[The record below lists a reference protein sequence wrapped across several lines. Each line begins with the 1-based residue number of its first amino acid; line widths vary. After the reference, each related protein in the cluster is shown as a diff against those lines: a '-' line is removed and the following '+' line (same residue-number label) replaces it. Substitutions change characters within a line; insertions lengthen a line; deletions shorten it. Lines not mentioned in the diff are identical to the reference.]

1 QETGADPA
9 GGRARLQVARTR
21 APAADPGRARRTM
34 ARLSRQHAT
43 RRSCRRRPPRG
54 DLRARPRTLST
65 LVDTNVLLRQFEPA
79 HDHHG
84 AAIAATMWLI
94 ESGETLQVAAQS
106 IAEFW
111 AVATR
116 PVGQN
121 GLGLDVALASSAIAE
136 IERTFE
142 LLLSDEAM
150 VYPYWKRLVAEQR
163 VTGRRV
169 FDARLVAVMLAHR
182 IDRLLT
188 FNAADFA
195 GLGVPVL

>member
-1 QETGADPA
+1 
-9 GGRARLQVARTR
+9 
-21 APAADPGRARRTM
+21 M
-34 ARLSRQHAT
+34 
-43 RRSCRRRPPRG
+43 
-54 DLRARPRTLST
+54 ST

-84 AAIAATMWLI
+84 AAIAATMRLI

-116 PVGQN
+116 PVAQN

-169 FDARLVAVMLAHR
+169 FDARLVAVMLAHG

-195 GLGVPVL
+195 GLGVPVLEPQTVSSI

>member
-1 QETGADPA
+1 
-9 GGRARLQVARTR
+9 
-21 APAADPGRARRTM
+21 M
-34 ARLSRQHAT
+34 
-43 RRSCRRRPPRG
+43 
-54 DLRARPRTLST
+54 ST
-65 LVDTNVLLRQFEPA
+65 LVDTNVLLRQFEPV

-84 AAIAATMWLI
+84 AAIAATMRLI

-116 PVGQN
+116 PVAQN

-169 FDARLVAVMLAHR
+169 FDARLVAVMLAHG

-195 GLGVPVL
+195 GLGVPVLEPQTVSSI

>member
-1 QETGADPA
+1 
-9 GGRARLQVARTR
+9 
-21 APAADPGRARRTM
+21 
-34 ARLSRQHAT
+34 
-43 RRSCRRRPPRG
+43 
-54 DLRARPRTLST
+54 
-65 LVDTNVLLRQFEPA
+65 
-79 HDHHG
+79 
-84 AAIAATMWLI
+84 
-94 ESGETLQVAAQS
+94 
-106 IAEFW
+106 
-111 AVATR
+111 VATR
-116 PVGQN
+116 PVAQN

-169 FDARLVAVMLAHR
+169 FDARLVAVMLAHG

-195 GLGVPVL
+195 GLGVPVLEPQTVSSI